1 MLAARGLERDEVE
14 GGEQREQR
22 RHGREQRGP
31 WSALRGAE
39 RAHEQREVDLEKHGE
54 RVSGNGTP
62 TTTRQ
67 NTKNTLRH
75 TGTTKLNSQN
85 GKPSV
90 SVPANLN
97 SNCKRERSP

>member
-1 MLAARGLERDEVE
+1 MRGVGKGD
-14 GGEQREQR
+14 R
-22 RHGREQRGP
+22 RLDVVPAVVLLLDR
-31 WSALRGAE
+31 RGAVQE
-39 RAHEQREVDLEKHGE
+39 RRLSLVVPELPDLEKHGE
-54 RVSGNGTP
+54 RVSGTRTP
-62 TTTRQ
+62 LITRQ

-97 SNCKRERSP
+97 SNCKR

>member
-1 MLAARGLERDEVE
+1 MLFEVFPRLAAALLEAAGLEA
-14 GGEQREQR
+14 
-22 RHGREQRGP
+22 RG
-31 WSALRGAE
+31 RGAQRLHVGVVE
-39 RAHEQREVDLEKHGE
+39 RVLGDLEKHGE
-54 RVSGNGTP
+54 RVSGTRTP
-62 TTTRQ
+62 LITRQ

-90 SVPANLN
+90 SVPANLLILN